1 MLRWISAQITAANHG
16 AMLQALVAT
25 SFDDLKALFMKAAA
39 ASIDAY
45 LAELQDDQRV
55 VLETLRRQIRAVVPE
70 AEEAI
75 SYGLP
80 TFKLHGNLVHFG
92 AAARHC
98 SLYAGSVI
106 GHLAEQLAAFDT
118 SKGTIRFQPDRP
130 LPEALVREIVQFR
143 VVQNLE
149 IAAER
154 AMRKR
159 RKT

>member
-1 MLRWISAQITAANHG
+1 VKPAAISTE
-16 AMLQALVAT
+16 
-25 SFDDLKALFMKAAA
+25 
-39 ASIDAY
+39 AY
-45 LAELQDDQRV
+45 LAELPDDQRAA
-55 VLETLRRQIRAVVPE
+55 LELLRRQIRAVVPD

-106 GHLAEQLAAFDT
+106 GHFAEQLAAFDT
-118 SKGTIRFQPDRP
+118 SRGTIRFQPDKP
-130 LPEALVREIVQFR
+130 LPEALVREIVQYR

-149 IAAER
+149 LAAER
-154 AMRKR
+154 AGRKR
-159 RKT
+159 R